1 MRLNQIQ
8 FENHPL
14 YGSQTVDM
22 RGGRIFGVCGKNG
35 VGKTTFLESLGFRIR
50 PSVYGGVE
58 SGLRKPFLNSI
69 IDFNEGV
76 HSREKGVYF
85 FTHSVNFYIDRV
97 DFLSFFLSQSK
108 NILPK
113 NLQNYEALSSDNFLS
128 GDYNIDFKNEI
139 IPADGVLE
147 FMPLM
152 KKIDD
157 NSLIYAHSR
166 NIGKFFHCVD
176 VNVNKFF
183 QLLKW
188 DDWMVSNV
196 SELIWLSENVHILS
210 CPDFPELLLPVVKF
224 LQKFK
229 TAWEKIK
236 NNFLD
241 SNYVH
246 QENSFNIWG
255 IQDAFLSE
263 LSRGQLRM
271 LLTLIEIV
279 KFNKSEANFL
289 VFEEPEQNFD
299 PLAQRF
305 LVALYVSLIKSDAQ
319 IFLTT
324 HSPHLLSF
332 FALKLA
338 ENSGYRLLVMKNA
351 LDFVQIISCANE
363 DDAFNALPQV
373 FGIYSEDVFLKLY
386 AKALSVFLP
395 LKNKGAGPALGAVMV
410 EKIPDIEKRIDP
422 HDGFV
427 PLPIYIRNAIH
438 HPENTQRSYTDIDLQ
453 YSVEKLM
460 RLLTTNS

>member
-14 YGSQTVDM
+14 FGSQTVDM

-35 VGKTTFLESLGFRIR
+35 IGKTTFLESLGFRIR

-69 IDFNEGV
+69 IDFTKGIR
-76 HSREKGVYF
+76 SREAGVYSF
-85 FTHSVNFYIDRV
+85 SHSVNFHINKV
-97 DFLSFFLSQSK
+97 DFSSFSLSWSEKISSEQLK
-108 NILPK
+108 
-113 NLQNYEALSSDNFLS
+113 NYEALSSDIFS
-128 GDYNIDFKNEI
+128 IGDYDINFNNSIV
-139 IPADGVLE
+139 PADGVLG

-152 KKIDD
+152 RGVNDNKIF
-157 NSLIYAHSR
+157 YAFSR
-166 NIGKFFHCVD
+166 DVGKFFYCID
-176 VNVNKFF
+176 VNANVFF

-188 DDWMVSNV
+188 DDWIKNNF
-196 SELIWLSENVHILS
+196 SELILLSEDVRIFS
-210 CPDFPELLLPVVKF
+210 CPDFPELLLPVIKF

-229 TAWEKIK
+229 AAWEKIK

-241 SNYVH
+241 VNYVH

-279 KFNKSEANFL
+279 KFNKSNASFL

-305 LVALYVSLIKSDAQ
+305 LVELYVSLIKPDAQ

-332 FALKLA
+332 FSTKLA
-338 ENSGYRLLVMKNA
+338 ENSEYRLLVMKND
-351 LDFVQIISCANE
+351 LNFIQIASCANE

-373 FGIYSEDVFLKLY
+373 FSIYTEDVFLKLY
-386 AKALSVFLP
+386 SKALSVFLP
-395 LKNKGAGPALGAVMV
+395 LRDKGAGRALSLVML
-410 EKIPDIEKRIDP
+410 EKIPDIQKRMDP
-422 HDGFV
+422 HDGCV
-427 PLPIYIRNAIH
+427 SLPIYIRNGIH
-438 HPENTQRSYTDIDLQ
+438 HPENTNRSYTDIDLQ